1 MKTTAL
7 MNVCVAA
14 VMLQMAGCG
23 GRIRYP
29 TLYTLEIPPAPA
41 RDLGNARTG
50 TIAVRRFQVAPYL
63 REGRIAFR
71 TAPEE
76 IAFYDYHRWAA
87 SPADDVTT
95 AMVDSLRSARAFSL
109 VKRYDGQSK
118 QDYLMSGRLERLEE
132 IDYGGAVRVE
142 ARVSAELVNLKSG
155 VTVWTGEADESRQV
169 EARNVNSV
177 VLAMSQALQKDID
190 RLVANLDGQ
199 LPREAERDEHPR
211 P

>member
-1 MKTTAL
+1 MKTKAL
-7 MNVCVAA
+7 MNVCAGA
-14 VMLQMAGCG
+14 VIVLMAGCG

-41 RDLGNARTG
+41 RDSGNARQG
-50 TIAVRRFQVAPYL
+50 TVAVRRFQLSPYL
-63 REGRIAFR
+63 REGRIAYR

-87 SPADDVTT
+87 DPAEDVTT

-109 VKRYDGQSK
+109 VKRYDGQSN

-142 ARVSAELVNLKSG
+142 ARVSAELVNPKSG
-155 VTVWTGEADESRQV
+155 VTVWTGEADETRQV

-190 RLVANLDGQ
+190 RLLANLDDQ
-199 LPREAERDEHPR
+199 LPREAEHDEHAQP
-211 P
+211 